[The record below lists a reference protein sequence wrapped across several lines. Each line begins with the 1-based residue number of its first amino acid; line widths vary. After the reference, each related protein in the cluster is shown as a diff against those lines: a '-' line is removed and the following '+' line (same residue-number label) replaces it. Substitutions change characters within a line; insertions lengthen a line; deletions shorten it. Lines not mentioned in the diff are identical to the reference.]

1 MRRVI
6 STYISRHGNP
16 VAIYAI
22 HGAAMRNKEI
32 EVGAIYEIVYRLGL
46 GDNYLKAELIMATD
60 DNRTLFFRNPTEPT
74 KAIGVPVMNILKY
87 VKK

>member
-22 HGAAMRNKEI
+22 QGAVMRNKEV
-32 EVGAIYEIVYRLGL
+32 EVGSIYEMVYRLGI
-46 GDNYLKAELIMATD
+46 GDSYLKAELIMVTD
-60 DNRTLFFRNPTEPT
+60 DNRTLFFRNPDEPT
-74 KAIGVPVMNILKY
+74 KTIGIPIMNIIKF

>member
-1 MRRVI
+1 MRRVL

-22 HGAAMRNKEI
+22 QGSVMRNKEVEI
-32 EVGAIYEIVYRLGL
+32 GATYEIVYRLGL
-46 GDNYLKAELIMATD
+46 GDNYLKAELTEVTD
-60 DNRTLFFRNPTEPT
+60 DYRTLFFRNPENPI
-74 KAIGVPVMNILKY
+74 KRIGIPIMNILKY

>member
-22 HGAAMRNKEI
+22 QGAVMRNKEV
-32 EVGAIYEIVYRLGL
+32 EVGSIYEMVYRLGI

-60 DNRTLFFRNPTEPT
+60 DNRTLFFRNPNEPT
-74 KAIGVPVMNILKY
+74 KAIGVPIMNIIKF

>member
-22 HGAAMRNKEI
+22 QGAVMRNKEV
-32 EVGAIYEIVYRLGL
+32 EVGATYEMVYRLGI
-46 GDNYLKAELIMATD
+46 GDNYLKAELIMVTD
-60 DNRTLFFRNPTEPT
+60 DNRTLFFRNPENPI
-74 KAIGVPVMNILKY
+74 KAIGVPIMNILKF